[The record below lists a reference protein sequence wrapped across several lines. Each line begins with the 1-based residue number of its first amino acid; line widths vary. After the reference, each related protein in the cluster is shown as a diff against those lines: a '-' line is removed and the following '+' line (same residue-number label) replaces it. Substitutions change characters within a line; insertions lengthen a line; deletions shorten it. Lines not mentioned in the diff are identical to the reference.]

1 MAKKKSSIEAY
12 AEIISDLKKKIY
24 KPVYFLTGDESYY
37 IDKIADYIADFVLE
51 ESEKAFNQS
60 ILYGKDVDVP
70 AVINAARRFPM
81 MANYQ
86 VIIVKEAQ
94 NIKKLEDLEIYLKAP
109 QKSTVLV
116 ICNKL
121 KQGDSKG
128 KSEKIRKVMA
138 MIDKIGVLFE
148 SKKLYD
154 NQISNWITQ
163 YLAEKG
169 ISIAPVPA
177 NLLNEYLGTDLSK
190 ISNELDK
197 LIITLPTDNKKI
209 TSEHIERNIGLSKD
223 YNRFELTKALGERSI
238 LKVNRIADY
247 FAKNPS
253 GNPLTLSLASI
264 YQYFVKIFRY
274 HFLKDKS
281 AVNVASELGVNIY
294 FIDEYKKAATIYN
307 PRKCVEVFSLLRDY
321 DLRAKGLNN
330 DSTEDGDLLKELVF
344 KIMH

>member
-37 IDKIADYIADFVLE
+37 IDKIADYIADFVLA

-116 ICNKL
+116 ICHKL
-121 KQGDSKG
+121 KQGDTKG

-138 MIDKIGVLFE
+138 MVDKIGVLFE

-247 FAKNPS
+247 FAKNPF

-264 YQYFVKIFRY
+264 YQYYVKIFRY

-281 AVNVASELGVNIY
+281 AGNVASELGVNIY

-307 PRKCVEVFSLLRDY
+307 PRKCVDVFSLLREY

>member
-1 MAKKKSSIEAY
+1 MAKKRTSVEAY
-12 AEIISDLKKKIY
+12 AEVISDLKKKIY

-37 IDKIADYIADFVLE
+37 IDMIADYIAENVLE

-60 ILYGKDVDVP
+60 ILFGKDLDVP
-70 AVINAARRFPM
+70 AIINAARRFPM
-81 MANYQ
+81 MSNYQ

-94 NIKKLEDLEIYLKAP
+94 NIKKIEDLEIYLKAP
-109 QKSTVLV
+109 LKSTILV
-116 ICNKL
+116 ICQKL

-128 KSEKIRKVMA
+128 KSDKSRKLMTLVE
-138 MIDKIGVLFE
+138 KIGVLFE

-154 NQISNWITQ
+154 SQIPAWITQ

-177 NLLNEYLGTDLSK
+177 NLLNEFLGNDLSK
-190 ISNELDK
+190 ISNELEK
-197 LIITLPTDNKKI
+197 LIITLPLDNKKI
-209 TSEHIERNIGLSKD
+209 TVEHIERNIGLSKD
-223 YNRFELTKALGERSI
+223 FNRFELTKSLGERDI

-253 GNPLTLSLASI
+253 SNPMVLTLTAI
-264 YQYFVKIFRY
+264 YQYYLKIFRY

-281 AVNVASELGVNIY
+281 PASVASELGVNPY
-294 FIDEYKKAATIYN
+294 FIDEYKNAARIYN
-307 PRKCVEVFSLLRDY
+307 PRKCVEVFSMLREY
-321 DLRAKGLNN
+321 DMRAKGLNN
-330 DSTEDGDLLKELVF
+330 DSTEDGELLRELVF

>member
-1 MAKKKSSIEAY
+1 MAKKKSSVEAY

-51 ESEKAFNQS
+51 ESEKSFNQS

-81 MANYQ
+81 MSNYQ

-94 NIKKLEDLEIYLKAP
+94 NIKKIEDLEIYLKAP
-109 QKSTVLV
+109 QKSTILV
-116 ICNKL
+116 ICHKL
-121 KQGDSKG
+121 NQGSAKG
-128 KSEKIRKVMA
+128 KSDKSRKLMTMVE
-138 MIDKIGVLFE
+138 KIGVLFE

-154 NQISNWITQ
+154 NQISGWISQ

-169 ISIAPVPA
+169 VSIAPVPA
-177 NLLNEYLGTDLSK
+177 NLLNEYLGNDLSK
-190 ISNELDK
+190 IANELEK
-197 LIITLPTDNKKI
+197 LIITLPLNNKKI
-209 TSEHIERNIGLSKD
+209 TVEHIERNIGLSKD
-223 YNRFELTKALGERSI
+223 FNRFELTKALGERNI

-253 GNPLTLSLASI
+253 SNPLTLSLSST
-264 YQYFVKIFRY
+264 YQYFAKIFRY

-281 AVNVASELGVNIY
+281 SGNVAAELGVNTF
-294 FIDEYKKAATIYN
+294 FIDEYKNAARIYN
-307 PRKCVEVFSLLRDY
+307 PRKCVEIFSLLRDY

-330 DSTEDGDLLKELVF
+330 DSTDDGELLRELVY

>member
-12 AEIISDLKKKIY
+12 AEVISDLKKKIY

-51 ESEKAFNQS
+51 ESEKAFNQT

-116 ICNKL
+116 ICHKL

-223 YNRFELTKALGERSI
+223 FNRFELTKALGERSI
-238 LKVNRIADY
+238 LKVNRIVDY

-264 YQYFVKIFRY
+264 YQYFAKIFRY

-281 AVNVASELGVNIY
+281 AGNVASELGVNIY

-307 PRKCVEVFSLLRDY
+307 PRKCVEIFSLLRDY

-330 DSTEDGDLLKELVF
+330 DSTEDGELLKELVF

>member
-12 AEIISDLKKKIY
+12 AEVISDLKKKIY

-51 ESEKAFNQS
+51 ESEKSFNQS

-81 MANYQ
+81 MSNYQ

-109 QKSTVLV
+109 QKSTILV
-116 ICNKL
+116 ICHKL
-121 KQGDSKG
+121 NQGSAKG
-128 KSEKIRKVMA
+128 KGDKTRKLMTMVE
-138 MIDKIGVLFE
+138 KIGVLFE
-148 SKKLYD
+148 SKMLYD
-154 NQISNWITQ
+154 NQIAGWITQ

-169 ISIAPVPA
+169 VSIAPVPA
-177 NLLNEYLGTDLSK
+177 NLLNEFLGNDLSK
-190 ISNELDK
+190 ISNELEK
-197 LIITLPTDNKKI
+197 LIITLPQDSKKI
-209 TSEHIERNIGLSKD
+209 TVEHIERNIGLSKD
-223 YNRFELTKALGERSI
+223 FNRFELTKAIGERNI
-238 LKVNRIADY
+238 LKVNLIADH

-253 GNPLTLSLASI
+253 SNPLTLSLSSL

-281 AVNVASELGVNIY
+281 TGNVASELGVNPF
-294 FIDEYKKAATIYN
+294 FIDEYKNAARIYN

-330 DSTEDGDLLKELVF
+330 DTTEDGELLRELVF

>member
-1 MAKKKSSIEAY
+1 MAKKKSSVEAY
-12 AEIISDLKKKIY
+12 AEVINDLKKKIF

-51 ESEKAFNQS
+51 ESEKSFNQS

-81 MANYQ
+81 MSNYQ

-94 NIKKLEDLEIYLKAP
+94 NIKKIEDLEIYLKAP
-109 QKSTVLV
+109 QKSTILV
-116 ICNKL
+116 ICHKL
-121 KQGDSKG
+121 NQGSTKG
-128 KSEKIRKVMA
+128 KSDKSRKLMA
-138 MIDKIGVLFE
+138 MVEKIGVLFE

-154 NQISNWITQ
+154 NQISGWISQ

-169 ISIAPVPA
+169 VSIAPVPA
-177 NLLNEYLGTDLSK
+177 NLLNEYLGNDLSK
-190 ISNELDK
+190 IANELEK
-197 LIITLPTDNKKI
+197 LIITLPLDNKKI
-209 TSEHIERNIGLSKD
+209 TVEHIERNIGLSKD
-223 YNRFELTKALGERSI
+223 FNRFELTKSLGERNI

-253 GNPLTLSLASI
+253 SNPLTLSLSST
-264 YQYFVKIFRY
+264 YQYFAKIFRY

-281 AVNVASELGVNIY
+281 ASNVASELGVNPF
-294 FIDEYKKAATIYN
+294 FIDEYKNAARIYN
-307 PRKCVEVFSLLRDY
+307 PRKCVEIFSLLRDY
-321 DLRAKGLNN
+321 DLRTKGLNN
-330 DSTEDGDLLKELVF
+330 DSTEDGELLRELVF

>member
-12 AEIISDLKKKIY
+12 AEIISDLKKKIF

-51 ESEKAFNQS
+51 ESEKSFNQS
-60 ILYGKDVDVP
+60 MLYGKDVDVP

-81 MANYQ
+81 MSNYQ

-94 NIKKLEDLEIYLKAP
+94 NIKKIEDLEIYLKAP
-109 QKSTVLV
+109 QKSTILV
-116 ICNKL
+116 ICHKMN
-121 KQGDSKG
+121 QGSAKG
-128 KSEKIRKVMA
+128 KSDKSRKLMTMVE
-138 MIDKIGVLFE
+138 KIGVLFE

-154 NQISNWITQ
+154 NQISGWISQ

-169 ISIAPVPA
+169 VSIAPVPA
-177 NLLNEYLGTDLSK
+177 NLLNEYLGNDLCK
-190 ISNELDK
+190 IANELEK
-197 LIITLPTDNKKI
+197 LIITLPLDNKKI
-209 TSEHIERNIGLSKD
+209 TVEHIERNIGLSKD
-223 YNRFELTKALGERSI
+223 FNRFELTKALGERNV

-253 GNPLTLSLASI
+253 SNPLTLSLSST

-281 AVNVASELGVNIY
+281 TGNVASELGVNAF
-294 FIDEYKKAATIYN
+294 FIDEYKNAARIYN
-307 PRKCVEVFSLLRDY
+307 PRKCVEIFSLLRDY

-330 DSTEDGDLLKELVF
+330 DSTEDGELLRELVY

>member
-1 MAKKKSSIEAY
+1 MAKKKSSIETY
-12 AEIISDLKKKIY
+12 AEIINELKKKIY
-24 KPVYFLTGDESYY
+24 KPVYFLTGDESYF
-37 IDKIADYIADFVLE
+37 IDKIADYISEFVLE

-60 ILYGKDVDVP
+60 ILYGKDVDAP

-81 MANYQ
+81 MSNYQ

-94 NIKKLEDLEIYLKAP
+94 NIRKLEDLEIYLKAP
-109 QKSTVLV
+109 QKSTILV
-116 ICNKL
+116 ICHKL
-121 KQGDSKG
+121 KQCDSKG
-128 KSEKIRKVMA
+128 KSEKTRKVMA
-138 MIDKIGVLFE
+138 LADKIGVLFE

-154 NQISNWITQ
+154 YQISGWITQ

-169 ISIAPVPA
+169 ITIPPVPA

-197 LIITLPTDNKKI
+197 LIITLPPDAKKI
-209 TSEHIERNIGLSKD
+209 TVEHIERNIGLSKD
-223 YNRFELTKALGERSI
+223 FNRFELTKSLGERNI

-247 FAKNPS
+247 FSKNPAN
-253 GNPLTLSLASI
+253 NPLTLSLSSI
-264 YQYFVKIFRY
+264 HQYFLKIFKY

-281 AVNVASELGVNIY
+281 NGNVSIELGVNI
-294 FIDEYKKAATIYN
+294 FFVDEYKNAAKIYN
-307 PRKCVEVFSLLRDY
+307 PRKCVEIFSILRDY

-330 DSTEDGDLLKELVF
+330 DSTDDGELLREAVF

>member
-1 MAKKKSSIEAY
+1 MAKKRTSVEAY

-37 IDKIADYIADFVLE
+37 IDMIADYIAENVLE

-60 ILYGKDVDVP
+60 ILFGKDLDVP
-70 AVINAARRFPM
+70 AIINAARRFPM
-81 MANYQ
+81 MSNYQ

-94 NIKKLEDLEIYLKAP
+94 NIKKIEELEIYLKAP
-109 QKSTVLV
+109 LKTTILV
-116 ICNKL
+116 ICQKL

-128 KSEKIRKVMA
+128 KSDKSRKLMALVEKIG
-138 MIDKIGVLFE
+138 ILFE

-154 NQISNWITQ
+154 SQIPAWITQ

-177 NLLNEYLGTDLSK
+177 NLLNEFLGNDLSK
-190 ISNELDK
+190 ISNELEK
-197 LIITLPTDNKKI
+197 LIITLPLDNKKI
-209 TSEHIERNIGLSKD
+209 TVEHIERNIGLSKD
-223 YNRFELTKALGERSI
+223 FNRFELTKSLGERDI

-253 GNPLTLSLASI
+253 SNPMVLTLTAI
-264 YQYFVKIFRY
+264 YQYYVKIFRY

-281 AVNVASELGVNIY
+281 ASNIASELGVNPY
-294 FIDEYKKAATIYN
+294 FIDEYKNAARIYN
-307 PRKCVEVFSLLRDY
+307 PRKCVEVFSMLREY
-321 DLRAKGLNN
+321 DMRAKGLNN
-330 DSTEDGDLLKELVF
+330 DSTEDGELLRELVF

>member
-1 MAKKKSSIEAY
+1 MAKKKSSVEAY

-24 KPVYFLTGDESYY
+24 KPVYFLTGDESYF

-60 ILYGKDVDVP
+60 ILYGKDLDAP

-81 MANYQ
+81 MADYQ

-94 NIKKLEDLEIYLKAP
+94 SIRKLEDLEIYLKAP
-109 QKSTVLV
+109 QKSTILV
-116 ICNKL
+116 ICHKL
-121 KQGDSKG
+121 KSGDSKG
-128 KSEKIRKVMA
+128 KSGKIHKVIA
-138 MIDKIGVLFE
+138 LADKIGVLFE

-154 NQISNWITQ
+154 NQIAGWITH

-169 ISIAPVPA
+169 ISIPPVPA

-190 ISNELDK
+190 IANELDK
-197 LIITLPTDNKKI
+197 LIITLPPEVKKI
-209 TSEHIERNIGLSKD
+209 TVEHIERNIGLSKD
-223 YNRFELTKALGERSI
+223 FNRFELTKALGERNI

-247 FAKNPS
+247 FAKNPAS
-253 GNPLTLSLASI
+253 NPLTLSLSAI
-264 YQYFVKIFRY
+264 HQYFVKVFRY

-281 AVNVASELGVNIY
+281 NGNLAVELGVNI
-294 FIDEYKKAATIYN
+294 FFVDEYKNAARIYN
-307 PRKCVEVFSLLRDY
+307 PRKCVDIFSILREY

-330 DSTEDGDLLKELVF
+330 DTTEDGDLLREALY

>member
-12 AEIISDLKKKIY
+12 AEVISDLKKKIF

-51 ESEKAFNQS
+51 ESEKSFNQS

-81 MANYQ
+81 MSNYQ
-86 VIIVKEAQ
+86 VIVVKEAQ

-109 QKSTVLV
+109 QKSTILV
-116 ICNKL
+116 ICHKL
-121 KQGDSKG
+121 NQSAKG
-128 KSEKIRKVMA
+128 KSDKTRKLMTMVE
-138 MIDKIGVLFE
+138 KIGVLFE

-154 NQISNWITQ
+154 NQIASWITQ

-169 ISIAPVPA
+169 VSIAPVPA
-177 NLLNEYLGTDLSK
+177 NLLNEFLGNDLSK
-190 ISNELDK
+190 ISNELEK
-197 LIITLPTDNKKI
+197 LIITLPQDSKKI
-209 TSEHIERNIGLSKD
+209 TVEHIERNIGLSKD
-223 YNRFELTKALGERSI
+223 YNRFELTKAIGERNI
-238 LKVNRIADY
+238 LKVNRIADH
-247 FAKNPS
+247 FAKNS
-253 GNPLTLSLASI
+253 SSNPLTLSLSSL

-281 AVNVASELGVNIY
+281 AGNVAAELGVNTF
-294 FIDEYKKAATIYN
+294 FIDEYKNAARIYN
-307 PRKCVEVFSLLRDY
+307 PRKCVEIFSLLREY

-330 DSTEDGDLLKELVF
+330 DTTEDGELLRELVF